1 MNKKWIDR
9 FYQHAIDVAKWSKD
23 KNTKV
28 GCVIVN
34 EDKNILTCGY
44 NGFPRGANDDDFAER
59 YEKPL
64 KYMWTE
70 HAERNAIYNAT
81 RNGVSLNNSI
91 AFVTY
96 FPCSDCARALIQV
109 GVKRVY
115 SPMPDFKHKKWGD
128 SWQTSKDMFTE
139 CGVELFWV

>member
-9 FYQHAIDVAKWSKD
+9 LYQHAIDVAKWSKD

-34 EDKNILTCGY
+34 DDKNILTCGY
-44 NGFPRGANDDDFAER
+44 NGFPRGSNDDDFSER

-81 RNGVSLNNSI
+81 RNGVSLNNST

-109 GVKRVY
+109 GVKRLY
-115 SPMPDFKHKKWGD
+115 SPKPDFNHEKWGK
-128 SWQTSKDMFTE
+128 SWETTKEMFNE
-139 CGVELFWV
+139 CGVEFLWV